1 MGIRLQAVFWGWPMA
16 TWATDILFSREIIQ
30 RRVGEL
36 AAQISRDYQGR
47 ELLVVGILK
56 GAFIFMADL
65 VRALDVPSSVDFV
78 RLASYGDGQVSSGT
92 VRLTKDLESRVE
104 GRELLVVED
113 ILDTGLTLC
122 RLTEILRKRNP
133 ASLKVCVFLDKQERR
148 TVPFTADY
156 VGFTIPD
163 AFVVGYG
170 LDLDEKYRYLPD
182 VCVLRDIAGEG
193 EG

>member
-1 MGIRLQAVFWGWPMA
+1 MA
-16 TWATDILFSREIIQ
+16 SWATDILFSREIIQ

-78 RLASYGDGQVSSGT
+78 RLASYGEGQVSSGT
-92 VRLTKDLESRVE
+92 VRLTKDLESQVA

-113 ILDTGLTLC
+113 ILDTGLTLS
-122 RLTEILRKRNP
+122 RLTEILRERNP
-133 ASLKVCVFLDKQERR
+133 ASLKVCVFLDKRERR
-148 TVPFTADY
+148 TVPFSADY

-182 VCVLRDIAGEG
+182 VCVLRDIVGEG
-193 EG
+193 EA